1 MKNLII
7 LFSFLLILNTA
18 MSQAEKNNYKQVS
31 TKLVS
36 FFNESKNDS
45 IVAMFSPEMNAAL
58 PLEKFT
64 QVSAGLKMQLGSI
77 KKTRFI
83 RLQKLSAFYET
94 TFDNAVLGMTITLND
109 KNEISGL
116 LFAEYKEAKEI
127 IRNATKMKLPFKG
140 EWNVTWGGDTKEQN
154 YHVESVAQKNA
165 FDILIKDKNGST
177 HKGTGATNEDYYAF
191 GKELYAPC
199 DGEIVLVV
207 DGIKDNIPGNLNPIY
222 VPGNTVI
229 IKTAIGEYVFF
240 AHFKQHSIV
249 VKQGQKISTGE
260 LLGLCG
266 NSGNSTEP
274 HLHFHLQNDEDMVKA
289 TGAKCYFDQ
298 LKVNGILKLDYSP
311 VKGDKI
317 EVAN

>member
-140 EWNVTWGGDTKEQN
+140 EWNVTWGGHTKEQN

-229 IKTAIGEYVFF
+229 IKTATGEYVFF

-249 VKQGQKISTGE
+249 VKQGQKVSTGE

>member
-229 IKTAIGEYVFF
+229 IKTATGEYVFF

>member
-1 MKNLII
+1 
-7 LFSFLLILNTA
+7 

-229 IKTAIGEYVFF
+229 IKTATGEYVFF

-249 VKQGQKISTGE
+249 VKQGQKVSTGE

-311 VKGDKI
+311 IKGDKI

>member
-7 LFSFLLILNTA
+7 LFSFLLTLNTA

-83 RLQKLSAFYET
+83 RLQKLSAYYET

-229 IKTAIGEYVFF
+229 IKTATGEYVFF

-249 VKQGQKISTGE
+249 VKQGQKVSTGE

-317 EVAN
+317 SNN

>member
-311 VKGDKI
+311 IKGEKI
-317 EVAN
+317 SNN